1 MENHTVFNP
10 ISLSNDEILAISLI
24 NFELNKDDSLGL
36 VGKDNYII
44 DFIFSNVLKKDEFNQ
59 EMEEYFDKIYEV
71 VLKNTGIYLENIEIL
86 DSDELYA
93 WGQIYKDGDTYYT
106 YKPPSIE

>member
-1 MENHTVFNP
+1 MIESAF
-10 ISLSNDEILAISLI
+10 SI
-24 NFELNKDDSLGL
+24 N
-36 VGKDNYII
+36 GKCSFGQVNII

-93 WGQIYKDGDTYYT
+93 WGQIYKDGDLYYA
-106 YKPPSIE
+106 YKPPSVE

>member
-1 MENHTVFNP
+1 MEGSTIFNP
-10 ISLSNDEILAISLI
+10 TCLADDEILGLSLI
-24 NFELNKDDSLGL
+24 SFELNKDDKLGL

-44 DFIFSNVLKKDEFNQ
+44 DFVFSNVLKKDEFNE
-59 EMEEYFDKIYEV
+59 EMELYFDKIYEV
-71 VLKNTGIYLENIEIL
+71 MLKTTGIYLENIEIL

-93 WGQIYKDGDTYYT
+93 WGQIFKEGDFYYA